1 MKKGITVVFGI
12 SLAVFMYLFL
22 SGFSSCAKSR
32 LEPTGEPGKTVMTA
46 CTVCHDTQRI
56 CDALG
61 KKDKDAWSMT
71 VTRMVGKG
79 ASLDKEGI
87 PQVVNF
93 LSGLTPDSK
102 PVCK

>member
-1 MKKGITVVFGI
+1 MKKGIAVVFGI

-22 SGFSSCAKSR
+22 SGYSSCAKSR
-32 LEPTGEPGKTVMTA
+32 LEPMGETGKTIMTT

-61 KKDKDAWSMT
+61 KKDRDAWSMT

-87 PQVVNF
+87 PQVVGF
-93 LSGLTPDSK
+93 LSGLNPGSK

>member
-1 MKKGITVVFGI
+1 MKKGIAVVFGI
-12 SLAVFMYLFL
+12 SSAVFIYLFL
-22 SGFSSCAKSR
+22 SGFSPCAKSR
-32 LEPTGEPGKTVMTA
+32 LEPTGEPGNTVMTA

-61 KKDKDAWSMT
+61 KKDKDAWGMT

-87 PQVVNF
+87 PQVVDF
-93 LSGLTPDSK
+93 LSGLKPGSK